1 MSPDGNP
8 PPGSGASPRPVR
20 GALLLLLVLILALLT
35 VLLTVLVGLQV
46 FLDPA
51 PGSGPQTTSSRP
63 AGVPADAQPAV
74 VTRIVD
80 GDTIRVRQPGH
91 LDDERVRLLN
101 LDTPELGRDGQPDE
115 CLAQAARDHLATL
128 VAVDSTVWLAA
139 DVQDRDRFDR
149 LLRGVW
155 TEQGAFANAELVREG
170 LGVVLLIEPND
181 RFYAE
186 VLRAEA
192 QARAQRRGLWGD
204 ACPDQPRSMPVT
216 TTHPTPAATSAAI
229 DSPTTRAS
237 AAAPLRRC
245 ASCTASTIAVEKVV

>member
-1 MSPDGNP
+1 MSPDGTP

-20 GALLLLLVLILALLT
+20 GALLFLSVLIVALLT
-35 VLLTVLVGLQV
+35 AIVGLQV
-46 FLDPA
+46 VLDLPA
-51 PGSGPQTTSSRP
+51 NPQQSTTSRP
-63 AGVPADAQPAV
+63 AGVPVDAQPAV

-80 GDTIRVRQPGH
+80 GDTIRVRLPDH
-91 LDDERVRLLN
+91 LDDQPVRLLN

-115 CLAQAARDHLATL
+115 CLAQAASDHLATL
-128 VAVDSTVWLAA
+128 VPVGSTVWLAA
-139 DVQDRDRFDR
+139 DVEDRDRFDR

-155 TEQGAFANAELVREG
+155 TEQGVFTNAELVREG

-204 ACPDQPRSMPVT
+204 AC
-216 TTHPTPAATSAAI
+216 AA
-229 DSPTTRAS
+229 
-237 AAAPLRRC
+237 
-245 ASCTASTIAVEKVV
+245 